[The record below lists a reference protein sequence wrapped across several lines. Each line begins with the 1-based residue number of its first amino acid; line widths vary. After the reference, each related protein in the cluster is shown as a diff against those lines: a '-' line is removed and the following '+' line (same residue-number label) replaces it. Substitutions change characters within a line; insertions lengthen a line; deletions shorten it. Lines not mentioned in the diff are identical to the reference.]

1 MSFEP
6 VTRLDGKVAVIAGG
20 FGAIG
25 HATAQRLAALGAS
38 CVLLHRKADD
48 ATSGFAARAA
58 ALPSASGQRHAAV
71 RADIVDGASLN
82 AAADAVRASHG
93 RCDILVNSAGHTR
106 PVAAVDLDG
115 LTDALIDELMQ
126 ANFRGVFATIRA
138 FVPLLKESGD
148 GLIVNV
154 SSIAGFTGIGSNLA
168 YVAAKA
174 GIDVVGDALA
184 KAFGPAIRV
193 VSVSPGAVESGFVP
207 GRGAEF
213 AEKMARTTPLRRM
226 GRPDD
231 VAAAIEALATTL
243 RFVTGTRIVVDGGRH
258 L

>member
-1 MSFEP
+1 MSFDP

-25 HATAQRLAALGAS
+25 HATAQRLAALGAG

-48 ATSGFAARAA
+48 ADARAA
-58 ALPSASGQRHAAV
+58 ALPSDRGQRHVAL
-71 RADIVDGASLN
+71 RADIIDSASLRS
-82 AAADAVRASHG
+82 AADAVRASHG

-106 PVAAVDLDG
+106 PVPAADLDALG
-115 LTDALIDELMQ
+115 DDLIDELMR

-138 FVPLLKESGD
+138 FMPLLKESGD

-154 SSIAGFTGIGSNLA
+154 SSIAGFTGVGSNLA

-174 GIDVVGDALA
+174 GVDVVGDALA
-184 KAFGPAIRV
+184 KAFAPAVRV

-207 GRGAEF
+207 GRGAAF
-213 AEKMARTTPLRRM
+213 ADTMARTTPL
-226 GRPDD
+226 GRIGKPDD
-231 VAAAIEALATTL
+231 VAAAIEALATTM